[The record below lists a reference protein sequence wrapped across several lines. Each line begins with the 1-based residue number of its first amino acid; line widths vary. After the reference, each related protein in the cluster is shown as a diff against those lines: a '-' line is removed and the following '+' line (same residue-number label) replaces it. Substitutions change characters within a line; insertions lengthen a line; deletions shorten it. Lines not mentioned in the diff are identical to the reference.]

1 MRGFS
6 SGEPHSFPSERTGET
21 YHHSFFSVFE
31 KKSGSVAGGRPT
43 SHHRNLSSA
52 RFDVLFLLF
61 STHSEF
67 LRRHWSHSPAKGDQA
82 LLSVFSVSTQR
93 VTGCVPVALRKPL
106 TLSGVGGYAG
116 KKTTPCPSHGRLLH
130 RREQTEVPK
139 VRCHTH
145 YTHRVRANTQTQG
158 VCVYICPEGRRKED

>member
-1 MRGFS
+1 MGAIHFVRGFS

-67 LRRHWSHSPAKGDQA
+67 LRHHWSHSPAKGNQA
-82 LLSVFSVSTQR
+82 LLSVFFCVNAAGDRLRPSRLEKTFDIVGGGGLCREENNSVSIPRTALAQAGADRGSQSQMPHSLYTQGAR
-93 VTGCVPVALRKPL
+93 KHTNTGCVCLYLP
-106 TLSGVGGYAG
+106 
-116 KKTTPCPSHGRLLH
+116 
-130 RREQTEVPK
+130 
-139 VRCHTH
+139 
-145 YTHRVRANTQTQG
+145 
-158 VCVYICPEGRRKED
+158 